1 MKNSETQSLTRTRA
15 QLSAELADLDQLFSA
30 LYNRCSREQLLW
42 RPGAGS
48 WCIAECIE
56 HVARG
61 ISQYLAPMRQ
71 AILNAGVVTEEQNNF
86 LRRLNTEIDA
96 REELNSRLT
105 ERMVRP

>member
-1 MKNSETQSLTRTRA
+1 MSSATSGWLAWTP
-15 QLSAELADLDQLFSA
+15 LAEL
-30 LYNRCSREQLLW
+30 RT
-42 RPGAGS
+42 
-48 WCIAECIE
+48 
-56 HVARG
+56 
-61 ISQYLAPMRQ
+61 MRQ